1 MKIYFIILLI
11 LILLFIYY
19 SSSKENFTNNN
30 NVNLP
35 FNSKT
40 SCLNKCASGNNS
52 CYITGEECI
61 RDSDCYG
68 CNSLNQPPTKY
79 KNNSKIMGYNDAGKL
94 TDNMTPDFSVLTT
107 DIGSKAAIYNYS
119 QINKPPPQYNKG
131 INTWRRVFDEGKLLF
146 DKKYNP
152 SIVFED
158 GILPSYEEMP
168 TLSGEFTVIG
178 PKPANY

>member
-1 MKIYFIILLI
+1 MKIYFIILCI
-11 LILLFIYY
+11 LIILFIYY
-19 SSSKENFTNNN
+19 SSLKEHFTNNN

-40 SCLNKCASGNNS
+40 NCLNKCAPGNNS
-52 CYITGEECI
+52 CYLTGEECT

-68 CNSLNQPPTKY
+68 CKPLPQPPINY
-79 KNNSKIMGYNDAGKL
+79 KTYSKVIGYNDAGKL

-131 INTWRRVFDEGKLLF
+131 INTWRRVYDEGKLLF

-168 TLSGEFTVIG
+168 TLSGEFTVVG